1 MYKNRI
7 HAGEILLDEI
17 IKRGLGENLS
27 FLFAVPRGGVE
38 IAYPI
43 ARVLRKVILPVII
56 HKIPASYNPELAIG
70 AVSITGEVVLN
81 ELAEGETS
89 DYVETAKKK
98 TMVELKRRE
107 EVFGLKFD
115 YSIVRKK
122 NILIVDDGIAT
133 GETLFLAAKTL
144 KVLNPAKL
152 YVAVPV
158 ASLDG
163 YEKLKQLGEVVC
175 PIVDRYFYAVSPY
188 YDEFPQLGEET
199 VRKYIQE
206 SAKFTE

>member
-1 MYKNRI
+1 VYKNRI

-17 IKRGLGENLS
+17 IKRGLDKNLS

-43 ARVLRKVILPVII
+43 AKALRKAILPVII

-81 ELAEGETS
+81 ELAEGEAS
-89 DYVETAKKK
+89 DYVEAAKEK
-98 TMVELKRRE
+98 TMTELERRE
-107 EVFGLKFD
+107 KAFGLKFD
-115 YSIVRKK
+115 YSVVKKK

-144 KVLNPAKL
+144 KALNPAKL
-152 YVAVPV
+152 YVFVPV
-158 ASLDG
+158 ASLEG
-163 YEKLKQLGEVVC
+163 YEKLKQLGEVIC
-175 PIVDRYFYAVSPY
+175 PLVDRYFYAVSPY
-188 YDEFPQLGEET
+188 YDEFPQLTEET
-199 VRKYIQE
+199 VKKYIQE
-206 SAKFTE
+206 SLKFAE

>member
-17 IKRGLGENLS
+17 IKRGLDKDLS

-43 ARVLRKVILPVII
+43 AKALRKAILPVII
-56 HKIPASYNPELAIG
+56 HKIPASYNSELAIG

-81 ELAEGETS
+81 ELAEGETGE
-89 DYVETAKKK
+89 YVEAATEK
-98 TMVELKRRE
+98 TVAELERRE
-107 EVFGLKFD
+107 KAFGLKFD
-115 YSIVRKK
+115 YATVKEK

-144 KVLNPAKL
+144 KALNPANL
-152 YVAVPV
+152 YVSVPV
-158 ASLDG
+158 ASLGG
-163 YEKLKQLGEVVC
+163 YEKIKQLGEVIC

-188 YDEFPQLGEET
+188 YDEFPQLTEET
-199 VRKYIQE
+199 VKKYIQK
-206 SAKFTE
+206 SLKFVE

>member
-17 IKRGLGENLS
+17 IERGLDKNLS

-43 ARVLRKVILPVII
+43 AKVLRKAILPVII
-56 HKIPASYNPELAIG
+56 HKIPASYNSELAIG

-81 ELAEGETS
+81 ELAEGEAS
-89 DYVETAKKK
+89 DYVEAAKEK
-98 TMVELKRRE
+98 TMAELERRE
-107 EVFGLKFD
+107 KAFGLKFD
-115 YSIVRKK
+115 YSVVKKK

-144 KVLNPAKL
+144 KALDPAKL
-152 YVAVPV
+152 YVFVPV
-158 ASLDG
+158 ASLEG
-163 YEKLKQLGEVVC
+163 YEKLKQLGEVIC

-188 YDEFPQLGEET
+188 YDEFPQLTEET
-199 VRKYIQE
+199 VKKYIQE
-206 SAKFTE
+206 SLKFAE